1 MLMFAQSVLTGQC
14 VRCTL
19 YTLHTVYI
27 LSMQVVSIHL
37 KEPTVLLLLEMV
49 VSSLVMKWSNEHE
62 LLQELH
68 SFALLTVGTAHVHT

>member
-37 KEPTVLLLLEMV
+37 KEPGST
-49 VSSLVMKWSNEHE
+49 
-62 LLQELH
+62 H
-68 SFALLTVGTAHVHT
+68 SFTAPRNGSIVIGNEVV